1 MLKYSP
7 GFVGVSYGF
16 LLSTVCSTTAEAM
29 KLSIRFSSLWMRLLL
44 VKEFSKYFCHLT
56 KWWPSCCIGRSIT
69 INVTFQFLLPFFD
82 AVWYCLASGGY
93 APPLAKV
100 FSSVF
105 VSSLVSE
112 FAPVFLCPHHGDL
125 SSLMSDEG
133 TSLTLHYISELNQTS
148 NFKIII
154 VPFFLSESLFGIYP
168 RLLEC
173 RFAMGKI
180 ITFVKMTKHNVNNVY

>member
-1 MLKYSP
+1 MLEYWS

-29 KLSIRFSSLWMRLLL
+29 KLSIRFSSLSVPGSWMRLLL

-82 AVWYCLASGGY
+82 AVWYCLAFGGN
-93 APPLAKV
+93 ASPVAKV

-148 NFKIII
+148 IFKIII
-154 VPFFLSESLFGIYP
+154 VLFFLSIRELVWYLPQTAGMQV
-168 RLLEC
+168 C
-173 RFAMGKI
+173 
-180 ITFVKMTKHNVNNVY
+180 